1 MSDKITADTIIQSLK
16 DKVENKE
23 AQFDANFWIEAAMK
37 LNLLLGDETDILA
50 ELHQELAKLELVYF
64 ESQEKRNVSEAK
76 LRVETSE
83 EFKRWK
89 KQDNKIRQIEE
100 FVRIAKKMSDVAG
113 GF

>member
-1 MSDKITADTIIQSLK
+1 
-16 DKVENKE
+16 
-23 AQFDANFWIEAAMK
+23 
-37 LNLLLGDETDILA
+37 
-50 ELHQELAKLELVYF
+50 
-64 ESQEKRNVSEAK
+64 VSEAK

-100 FVRIAKKMSDVAG
+100 FVRIAKKMSDVAS